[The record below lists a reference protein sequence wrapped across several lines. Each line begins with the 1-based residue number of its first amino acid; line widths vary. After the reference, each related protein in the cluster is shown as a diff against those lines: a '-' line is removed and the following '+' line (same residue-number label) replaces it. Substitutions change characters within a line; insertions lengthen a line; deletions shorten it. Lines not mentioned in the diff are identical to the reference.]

1 MCLIPN
7 AGNAPDNFDLV
18 VVNHSL
24 DKAYASL
31 REFVVR
37 ELGNDKVDG
46 ESSCAPRS
54 RSAVYHSVGSFIYQV
69 MRWLG
74 KGGLRKG

>member
-1 MCLIPN
+1 MCLLPD
-7 AGNAPDNFDLV
+7 AGNMPGNFDLV

-24 DKAYASL
+24 DKAYTSL

-46 ESSCAPRS
+46 ESPCAPRS
-54 RSAVYHSVGSFIYQV
+54 RSAVYRSVGSFIYQAI
-69 MRWLG
+69 RWLG
-74 KGGLRKG
+74 RGGLRKG

>member
-1 MCLIPN
+1 MCLLPN
-7 AGNAPDNFDLV
+7 AGNTPDNFDLV

-46 ESSCAPRS
+46 ESPSAEGS
-54 RSAVYHSVGSFIYQV
+54 SSAVYHPVGSFTYQA
-69 MRWLG
+69 MGLLG
-74 KGGLRKG
+74 KGGLNKG